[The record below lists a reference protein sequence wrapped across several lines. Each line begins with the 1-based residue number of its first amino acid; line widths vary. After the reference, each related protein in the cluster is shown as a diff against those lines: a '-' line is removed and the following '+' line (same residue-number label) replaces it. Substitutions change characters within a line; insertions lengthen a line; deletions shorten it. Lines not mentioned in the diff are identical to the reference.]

1 MLTRQWFSRKINLST
16 NEILA
21 LVAILAVA
29 SIVRYWDL
37 GSVGF
42 NNDEAVYSGQA
53 ATLAGYKEFSEH
65 FAVLRAHP
73 LLFQFVVSIVYSIVG
88 VSDVAARTVSAGFG
102 VMTVGVTYFTGRML
116 YDKKLA
122 LVAAS
127 VLALL
132 PYHVIVT
139 RQAMVDVPFSFFF
152 TLTLFFMAK
161 YALSNNRVW
170 IYATGASAGLSFLSK
185 EVGVLTLITVIIYL
199 QMVKKL
205 GARNLG
211 LLLLTFFLVAS
222 PYIALVLSKSESTQT
237 GSSYLEWQ
245 FGRPPNHPAEFYIT
259 TLSGALGYVLS
270 ALTVCAIIYAI
281 KRGRTAGILLLTFV
295 VPAFLFFQIW
305 PTKGFH
311 YPAPLIPA
319 LVLLGI
325 SFLFSDW
332 MKKVPHYKILS
343 IVLMPLIFLS
353 TSNSISYF
361 YPPEEP
367 IYLAGSGGLPNAREA
382 AIWIKQNTP
391 EDSVFMVIDPTM
403 GNIVRFYAN
412 REALALSTNPNP
424 AQHNPAYTPI
434 IDPDLMLENGEID
447 YMIYDIYSAQ
457 RARYF
462 ADELNYY
469 ARKYGAEPV
478 HTEYDRYIDAEGKA
492 VEKSVV
498 IVYKLKQL
506 QEQ

>member
-1 MLTRQWFSRKINLST
+1 MLTRLWFNQKIKLSKS
-16 NEILA
+16 EFLILI
-21 LVAILAVA
+21 AILAVA
-29 SIVRYWDL
+29 SFARYWDL

-53 ATLAGYKEFSEH
+53 ATLAGYDEFAEH
-65 FAVLRAHP
+65 FGVLRAHP
-73 LLFQFVVSIVYSIVG
+73 PLFQFVVSIVYSIVG
-88 VSDVAARTVSAGFG
+88 VSDVAARSVSAGFG
-102 VMTVGVTYFTGRML
+102 VMTVGVTYFLGRML
-116 YDKKLA
+116 YDRKVA

-132 PYHVIVT
+132 PYHAIVT

-152 TLTLFFMAK
+152 TLTLLFMAK
-161 YALSNNRVW
+161 YALSNNRIW

-185 EVGVLTLITVIIYL
+185 EVGILTLITVIIYL

-205 GARNLG
+205 GVRNLAY
-211 LLLLTFFLVAS
+211 LLLTFFLVAS
-222 PYIALVLSKSESTQT
+222 PYIVLVLSTSESTQT

-245 FGRPPNHPAEFYIT
+245 FGRPPNHPAEFYIA
-259 TLSGALGYVLS
+259 TLGGALGYVLS
-270 ALTVCAIIYAI
+270 ALTICAIIHAI

-295 VPAFLFFQIW
+295 APTFVFFQIW
-305 PTKGFH
+305 STKGFH
-311 YPAPLIPA
+311 YAAPLIPA

-332 MKKVPHYKILS
+332 MKRVPNYKILS
-343 IVLMPLIFLS
+343 IALIPLIFLS
-353 TSNSISYF
+353 TNNSINYF

-367 IYLAGSGGLPNAREA
+367 IYLAGSGGLPKAREA
-382 AIWIKQNTP
+382 SIWIRQNTL

-412 REALALSTNPNP
+412 REALALSVNPNP

-434 IDPDLMLENGEID
+434 TDPDSMLENGEID
-447 YMIYDIYSAQ
+447 YLVYDIYSAQ

-469 ARKYGAEPV
+469 ARKYSAEPV
-478 HTEYDRYIDAEGKA
+478 HTEYERYIDAEGNA

-498 IVYKLKQL
+498 VVYKLKQL
-506 QEQ
+506 QVQ